1 MINYSPSVSKN
12 TRSRSVVKD
21 FTVENVRGEL
31 YVCPNN
37 CTTKMVLLFVANA
50 NGNTTVIIEWYR
62 ASASDHYFIT
72 GGKNLTSGEYIQ
84 FSDSYIV
91 LEPGDKIEITPS
103 GNASPNIHAFC
114 TVEEI
119 FIPVG

>member
-1 MINYSPSVSKN
+1 MINYNPSVNKSGRAK
-12 TRSRSVVKD
+12 SVVKA
-21 FTVENVRGEL
+21 FTTEDVRGEL

-37 CTTKMVLLFVANA
+37 STARMVLLFFSNA
-50 NGNTTVIIEWYR
+50 NGNTSVDVEWYR
-62 ASASDHYFIT
+62 ASDASHYFIV
-72 GGKNLTSGEYIQ
+72 GGKNLTSGEYVQ

-103 GNASPNIHAFC
+103 GNAAPNIHAFC

>member
-1 MINYSPSVSKN
+1 MINYNPSVNKSGRAK
-12 TRSRSVVKD
+12 SVIKD
-21 FTVENVRGEL
+21 FTTENVRGEL

-37 CTTKMVLLFVANA
+37 CTARMVLLFVSNA
-50 NGNTTVIIEWYR
+50 DGGTNVRVEWYR
-62 ASASDHYFIT
+62 ASDATHYFILQD
-72 GGKNLTSGEYIQ
+72 KNLTASEFIQ

-103 GNASPNIHAFC
+103 SNNTPNIHAFC
-114 TVEEI
+114 TVEET